1 MELNAYECMSSKTK
15 RQQTK
20 PPTMHDVAKLAG
32 VSQSTVSRVLSVTAP
47 SISIS
52 EPTRQ
57 KIIHAADQLG
67 YQLNW
72 TARSLRTL
80 HTQMMAMLIADI
92 SNGFYHPMVRAF
104 QDVARAH
111 HYDVLIANSDH
122 NYENERGFCEAMLR
136 RPVDGIA
143 MVPYHL
149 TAPEIDRLIR
159 LTNAHIAILGNHI
172 THPAV
177 DKVWLDDEQ
186 ATFEAVQWVLQQ
198 RPYRRFGYIGV
209 PDKLPPGPRRLR
221 GFQRALAEA
230 GLSLDPNLLQI
241 GDFSVES
248 GAQAMQAILH
258 VTYPPFAI
266 LACNDL
272 MAIGA
277 IRQAQEMGCAVP
289 EDVGIMGFDDIPEAQ
304 MITPKLTTIAQP
316 PREIGKQLAEL
327 LFDRIEKRV
336 TGGARSVIVEHRLM
350 IRGSA

>member
-1 MELNAYECMSSKTK
+1 MASKTNQ
-15 RQQTK
+15 QQTK

-47 SISIS
+47 SVSIS

-57 KIIHAADQLG
+57 KIIDAAEQLG

-80 HTQMMAMLIADI
+80 HTQMLAMLIADI

-104 QDVARAH
+104 QDEARAH

-149 TAPEIDRLIR
+149 TTPEIDRLIK
-159 LTNAHIAILGNHI
+159 LTHAHVAMLGNHI
-172 THPAV
+172 IHPGI
-177 DKVWLDDEQ
+177 DHVWLDDEQ
-186 ATFEAVQWVLQQ
+186 ATFEAVQWLIAQ

-209 PDKLPPGPRRLR
+209 PENLPPGPRRLR
-221 GFQRALAEA
+221 GFKRALAEA
-230 GLSLDPNLLQI
+230 CFPIEPSLMRM

-248 GAQAMQAILH
+248 GAQAMQAILKAAR
-258 VTYPPFAI
+258 PPFAI

-277 IRQAQEMGCAVP
+277 IRKAQEMGCAVP
-289 EDVGIMGFDDIPEAQ
+289 EDVGVIGFDDIPEAQ

-316 PREIGKQLAEL
+316 PREIGKQLAQL
-327 LFDRIEKRV
+327 LFDRLEKRA
-336 TGGARSVIVEHRLM
+336 TGGPRSIVVDHRLI

>member
-1 MELNAYECMSSKTK
+1 
-15 RQQTK
+15 
-20 PPTMHDVAKLAG
+20 MHDVAKLAG
-32 VSQSTVSRVLSVTAP
+32 VSQSTVSRVLSVTALP
-47 SISIS
+47 VSIS

-57 KIIHAADQLG
+57 KIIDAAEQLG

-80 HTQMMAMLIADI
+80 HTQMTAMLIADI

-104 QDVARAH
+104 QDVAHEH

-122 NYENERGFCEAMLR
+122 SYENERNFCEAMLR

-149 TAPEIDRLIR
+149 TAQEIDRLIK
-159 LTNAHIAILGNHI
+159 LTHAHIAMLGNHI
-172 THPAV
+172 THPAL
-177 DKVWLDDEQ
+177 DHVWLDDEQ
-186 ATFEAVQWVLQQ
+186 ATFEAVQWLIEN

-209 PDKLPPGPRRLR
+209 PDNLPPGPRRFR
-221 GFQRALAEA
+221 GFKRALEAA
-230 GLSLDPNLLQI
+230 GLPLEPTLIQR

-248 GAQAMQAILH
+248 GARAIQAILQVAH
-258 VTYPPFAI
+258 PPFAL

-277 IRQAQEMGCAVP
+277 IRQALEMGCAVP
-289 EDVGIMGFDDIPEAQ
+289 EDIGIIGFDDIPEAQ
-304 MITPKLTTIAQP
+304 IITPKLTTIAQP
-316 PREIGKQLAEL
+316 PREIGKQLAQL

-336 TGGARSVIVEHRLM
+336 TGGPRSIVVDHRLI